1 MRILYLDWPCFGKVD
16 TQFSLEQAGH
26 EFVPFFHPDY
36 QERVSADFDNAFS
49 QFVGDTYYDCCFSFN
64 YFPVVSNNC
73 QKFGITYISVIYDS
87 PYLMLYSYTLI
98 NPVNYVFMFDKQEYL
113 RLKNGGISTVY
124 YTVLPC
130 NSTIIDF
137 LLTKP
142 YDHEKLSAE
151 VSFVGSLYNEDHNF
165 FDRLTTINDYTR
177 GYLDAI
183 MEAQLKVYGYNFIE
197 DLLSDDILAE
207 LQRSV
212 PYDTIS
218 SGVEAPSYVYAN
230 YFIDR
235 KLTSIERQRLL
246 TAVASTH
253 PLKVYTLDRNA
264 IIPNAKNMGPVDYY
278 SEMPYVF
285 ANSKINLNISLRSIQ
300 SGIPLR
306 AMDIMGAGGF
316 LLTNFQSD
324 FLDYFIPNEDFVY
337 FDSKD
342 DLCQKID
349 YYLSH
354 ESERQEIAFNG
365 HEKVKYNH
373 NFDIFFQ
380 HIFSIVFP

>member
-26 EFVPFFHPDY
+26 EFIPFFHPDY
-36 QERVSADFDNAFS
+36 QERASNAFDDAFIE
-49 QFVGDTYYDCCFSFN
+49 FVGDTYYDCCFSFN

-73 QKFGITYISVIYDS
+73 QKLGIKYISVIYDS

-98 NPVNYVFMFDKQEYL
+98 NPVNCVFMFDKQEYL
-113 RLKNGGISTVY
+113 RLKNGGINTVH
-124 YTVLPC
+124 YTTLPC
-130 NSTIIDF
+130 NGTIIDF

-142 YDHEKLSAE
+142 YDHNKLSAD
-151 VSFVGSLYNEDHNF
+151 VSFVGALYNEDHNF

-197 DLLSDDILAE
+197 DLLTEDILTE
-207 LQRSV
+207 LQHSV
-212 PYDTIS
+212 PYDAIS
-218 SGVEAPSYVYAN
+218 SGVESPAYVYAN

-246 TAVASTH
+246 TAVASNH
-253 PLKVYTLDRNA
+253 PVKVYTLDRNA
-264 IIPNAKNMGPVDYY
+264 VIPNAQNMGPVDYY

-324 FLDYFIPNEDFVY
+324 FLDYFIPDEDFVY
-337 FDSKD
+337 FESED
-342 DLCQKID
+342 DLCSKVD
-349 YYLSH
+349 YYLTH
-354 ESERQEIAFNG
+354 DTIRKEIAFNG
-365 HEKVKYNH
+365 HEKVKQNH
-373 NFDIFFQ
+373 NFDVFFQ